1 MNKLFTKVATGA
13 LSLALAIGVYVAI
26 GTTGSVPAKAAEEV
40 SNIITFGGGKNV
52 SSYTSSFDETDNVGV
67 NWTISNFN
75 NNKNSSTWSS
85 NVEGAKN
92 YIKCGNKGAA
102 SVATIYNN
110 SALNSTVFTKVDL
123 YITALTSNYF
133 NNIKVYGGSSS
144 GTSEIELA
152 STTSVSPS
160 TTTPTSLIIST
171 PTAYSFYTI
180 AFDTQQ
186 GKSNGIVTL
195 DKVCWY
201 KDSTPV
207 QTYTVSFDANGG
219 TGTMNDVSDV
229 LGNYTLPANSFTAP
243 TNKAFAGWKA
253 ENTGD
258 LIAAGET
265 YNVTGDVTFYAQWA
279 DVFTVTYNAGT
290 NGSGS
295 YVHSNQPSG
304 EYTLLGFADLTGI
317 SPASGY
323 SFLNYTVNGV
333 KKNPGETITL
343 SASTSITVN
352 FEVTPLETTY
362 DFVTNFTTYASSGWT
377 NSYSTH
383 EGIDGKT
390 DLGGVYA
397 ATVDLYF
404 ASKQTGTITDMPVF
418 KAASGTK
425 VLQFTL
431 NDTDYKIKEVVVT
444 FTQWG
449 SKTPTVA
456 LYKGNDITGTPLD
469 TAKIGTKNTL
479 NVSDLNGLDF
489 AIGYSDDSTPNVQ
502 SGISSI
508 YITLVKLESF
518 GTLDHISV
526 TSLPKTFYHVGE
538 SYSSEGLTVV
548 AYDSADEDVANFK
561 VVTDSSDL
569 TILIDEGHEFSEND
583 VPGFDVDV
591 EYIEGSI
598 RKETSF
604 HIDVYALAEYELVTT
619 APTSWSGNYIIVST
633 NNSNELL
640 AMNGALSIIDVEN
653 NYEVVTEK
661 TTNVIEAGQEL
672 EWTISATQTGYSI
685 QGKSGKY
692 IGSLTTDKN
701 GINNSDAEMENT
713 LSIDDSGNV
722 SIAGANGNTLK
733 YNSAANKFR
742 YYTSSSTADTST
754 VKLYKLKESNNSD
767 SFAQTFLSAFTCDGS
782 GISKPSFA
790 LQSDGVTSWSWAL
803 LEAEYNKLTNVEKE
817 QFRIGVADENGT
829 NIQQAIAR
837 YDYIVG
843 KYFKTGLDTS
853 FTDFMNRDPVSI
865 SSSRV
870 NVLSS
875 IINND
880 DSMISI
886 VVIIS
891 LLSIIGVS
899 SYFFIRRRKEQ

>member
-1 MNKLFTKVATGA
+1 MNKLLTKVVGVA
-13 LSLALAIGVYVAI
+13 LGTVMALGTVVAI
-26 GTTGSVPAKAAEEV
+26 ESSGQDVVAAHAATNTYEKVSSLVDGDEVLITTLKDSKYYYLPTTNGSSSAPTASTITIADNKITGDYDSHLFKLVADSTNWKFQSV
-40 SNIITFGGGKNV
+40 SNDSNYLYTTSSNNGIRIGTKTNNIYTVTSTTNGYKMQNV
-52 SSYTSSFDETDNVGV
+52 ATSRYVGLYNTQDWRSYTSS
-67 NWTISNFN
+67 NFTN
-75 NNKNSSTWSS
+75 YGSTAESI
-85 NVEGAKN
+85 NFYK
-92 YIKCGNKGAA
+92 
-102 SVATIYNN
+102 
-110 SALNSTVFTKVDL
+110 KVS
-123 YITALTSNYF
+123 IP
-133 NNIKVYGGSSS
+133 
-144 GTSEIELA
+144 IE
-152 STTSVSPS
+152 
-160 TTTPTSLIIST
+160 
-171 PTAYSFYTI
+171 
-180 AFDTQQ
+180 
-186 GKSNGIVTL
+186 
-195 DKVCWY
+195 
-201 KDSTPV
+201 
-207 QTYTVSFDANGG
+207 TYTVSFNANGG
-219 TGTMNDVSDV
+219 TGTMNDISG
-229 LGNYTLPANSFTAP
+229 LSGSYTLPESTFVAP
-243 TNKAFAGWKA
+243 LNKAFAGWKA
-253 ENTGD
+253 NNAGD
-258 LIAAGET
+258 TIAVGDSYPIT
-265 YNVTGDVTFYAQWA
+265 SDVTFYAQWA
-279 DVFTVTYNAGT
+279 DSYDVTYSAGV
-290 NGSGS
+290 NGTGS

-304 EYTLLGFADLTGI
+304 EYTLLSFADLTGI
-317 SPASGY
+317 FPDSEY
-323 SFLNYTVNGV
+323 SFLDYSVNGV
-333 KKNPGETITL
+333 NKNPGETITL
-343 SASTSITVN
+343 NASTSITVN
-352 FEVTPLETTY
+352 FEVKPSETTY
-362 DFVTNFTTYASSGWT
+362 DFTTKFATYAKEWNG
-377 NSYSTH
+377 YSTH

-390 DLGGVYA
+390 DLGGEYA
-397 ATVDLYF
+397 ATIDLYYVSKQNGTITNMPVF
-404 ASKQTGTITDMPVF
+404 ASKTAKG
-418 KAASGTK
+418 SYTK

-431 NDTDYKIKEVVVT
+431 KETAYKIKEVVVT
-444 FTQWG
+444 FAQWTT
-449 SKTPTVA
+449 KTPSIA
-456 LYKGNDITGTPLD
+456 LYKGNDISGTPLD
-469 TAKIGTKNTL
+469 TATIGTKNTL

-489 AIGYSDDSTPNVQ
+489 AIGYSDGDTKNVQ

-548 AYDSADEDVANFK
+548 AYDSADEDTANFK

-591 EYIEGSI
+591 EYVEGSI

-604 HIDVYALAEYELVTT
+604 HIDVYALAEYELVT
-619 APTSWSGNYIIVST
+619 AEPTSWSGNYIIVST
-633 NNSNELL
+633 KSNELV

-661 TTNVIEAGQEL
+661 ATNVIEAGQEL

-692 IGSLTTDKN
+692 IDSLTTDKN
-701 GINNSDAEMENT
+701 GIKNSDVEMENT

-722 SIAGANGNTLK
+722 SIAGTNGNTLK

-782 GISKPSFA
+782 GTNKPSFA

-803 LEAEYNKLTNVEKE
+803 LEAEYNKLSNAEKE
-817 QFRIGVADENGT
+817 QFRIGVADKNGT

-899 SYFFIRRRKEQ
+899 SYFFIRRRKEQQ